1 MATPLDG
8 ISTVLGATLPFFV
21 AIFVWVISFALLS
34 KTGVLSGD
42 KNRNSIIA
50 LVIAILVISLPDV
63 TRLIILIVPWFF
75 FLFLFMVLVATGF
88 LFVSGGTSF
97 DGIFQSLGGPG
108 GKGVTWIFIVLG
120 GIILAFAAASV
131 YGDALLEY
139 TEPGTGNVTAPNGLP
154 PTDTDSFRENLGA
167 TLFNPAIIGLAVFFI
182 IATFAIIFLTQDGGP
197 GMS

>member
-1 MATPLDG
+1 MATPIDG

-21 AIFVWVISFALLS
+21 AIFVWVVSFALLS
-34 KTGVLSGD
+34 KTAVLAD
-42 KNRNSIIA
+42 NKNRNSIIA
-50 LVIAILVISLPDV
+50 LVIAIFVIALPDV
-63 TRLIILIVPWFF
+63 TRLIILVVPWFF

-88 LFVSGGTSF
+88 LFISGGTSMDMMF
-97 DGIFQSLGGPG
+97 KSLGGPE
-108 GKGVTWIFIVLG
+108 GKSATWLFIVIG

-139 TEPGTGNVTAPNGLP
+139 TEPGTGNATVSNGVP

-182 IATFAIIFLTQDGGP
+182 IATFTILFLTQE
-197 GMS
+197 SA

>member
-21 AIFVWVISFALLS
+21 AIFVWVVTFALLT

-50 LVIAILVISLPDV
+50 LVVAILVISLPDV

-88 LFVSGGTSF
+88 LFVSGGTKF
-97 DGIFQSLGGPG
+97 DGMFESLGGPG
-108 GKGVTWIFIVLG
+108 GRGVTWIFIVIG

-131 YGDALLEY
+131 YGESLLDY
-139 TEPGTGNVTAPNGLP
+139 TAEPGTNTTVNGVP

-182 IATFAIIFLTQDGGP
+182 IATFAIIFLTQEGGP
-197 GMS
+197 GLN

>member
-21 AIFVWVISFALLS
+21 AIFVWVVMYALLE
-34 KTGVLSGD
+34 KTKVVSD
-42 KNRNSIIA
+42 NKNRNSIIA
-50 LVIAILVISLPDV
+50 LVAAVLVIALPDI
-63 TRLIILIVPWFF
+63 TRLIILVVPWFF
-75 FLFLFMVLVATGF
+75 FLFLFMMLVATGF

-97 DGIFQSLGGPG
+97 DGLFQSLGGQG
-108 GKGVTWIFIVLG
+108 GKGVTWIFIVIG

-131 YGDALLEY
+131 YGDTLLEY
-139 TEPGTGNVTAPNGLP
+139 TEPGTGNVTSPNGLP

-182 IATFAIIFLTQDGGP
+182 IATFAIIFLTQEQ
-197 GMS
+197 S